1 LSSNSGGHPFKN
13 KLKFLKKEKIMK
25 HKKKQ
30 KLETLT
36 LGRIEDL
43 ITDLKISHNEIT
55 SSTNYNLFKLRNKL
69 SFFLTDENYSI
80 SRDMD
85 TLFLR
90 LYKILNYETIQKYS
104 ATDINTYDDY
114 DFLESDSCCIFCYIG
129 FDKTHF
135 YRDHNIN

>member
-1 LSSNSGGHPFKN
+1 
-13 KLKFLKKEKIMK
+13 MK
-25 HKKKQ
+25 HKKEK

-80 SRDMD
+80 SKNMD
-85 TLFLR
+85 TVFLR

-104 ATDINTYDDY
+104 ATDIYTYDDH
-114 DFLESDSCCIFCYIG
+114 DFLESESCCIFCYIG
-129 FDKTHF
+129 FDKTNF

>member
-1 LSSNSGGHPFKN
+1 
-13 KLKFLKKEKIMK
+13 MK
-25 HKKKQ
+25 HKKEE

-55 SSTNYNLFKLRNKL
+55 SSANYNLFKLRNKL

-80 SRDMD
+80 SKNMD
-85 TLFLR
+85 TVFLR

-104 ATDINTYDDY
+104 ATDIYTYDDY
-114 DFLESDSCCIFCYIG
+114 DFLESESCCIFCHIG
-129 FDKTHF
+129 FDKTNF
-135 YRDHNIN
+135 YRDHNID